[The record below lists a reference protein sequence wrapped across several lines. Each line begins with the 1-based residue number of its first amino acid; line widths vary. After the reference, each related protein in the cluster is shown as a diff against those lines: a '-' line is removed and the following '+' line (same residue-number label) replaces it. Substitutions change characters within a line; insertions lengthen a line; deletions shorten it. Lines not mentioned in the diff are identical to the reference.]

1 MSEMTYVIY
10 IAALG
15 VMVVAI
21 GLTVI
26 TLFGRRN

>member
-1 MSEMTYVIY
+1 MTYMVY
-10 IAALG
+10 IAALS